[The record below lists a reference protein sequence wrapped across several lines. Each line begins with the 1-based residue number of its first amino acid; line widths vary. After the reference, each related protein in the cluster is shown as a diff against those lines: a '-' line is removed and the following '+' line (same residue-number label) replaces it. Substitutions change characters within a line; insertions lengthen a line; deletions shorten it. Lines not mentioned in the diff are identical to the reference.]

1 MANVP
6 LASGGIFD
14 TNSVSASIGTS
25 VPVKKKTYGVKS
37 DFGIL
42 EDDAPKKPNNE
53 ILSGRTNI
61 P

>member
-14 TNSVSASIGTS
+14 TGSVSASIGTS
-25 VPVKKKTYGVKS
+25 VPIKKKTYGVKS

-42 EDDAPKKPNNE
+42 EDNAPQKPNN
-53 ILSGRTNI
+53 
-61 P
+61 